1 MDYNSQREK
10 LLLPE
15 YGRNIQKMI
24 HHAILIPDREE
35 RNRAAQ
41 TIVNVMTQTIPNS
54 KELEDYNHKLW
65 DHLFI
70 ISNFQLDVDAPYP
83 MPDPEQV
90 DAKPAKLIYP
100 QKSIR
105 YRHYGKNIEYFI
117 EKAKQMEDPEMQDKY
132 VEVLANLMK
141 RSYLNW
147 NRDSV
152 NDDLIKD
159 HLVELSDGELEF
171 KESHRMTS
179 TNEILG
185 LNKPKN
191 FQQQQNQ
198 RGGQQKQQFHKKSGG
213 GGGNFGGG
221 GGQNRKKF
229 NPSSGFKKPKY

>member
-15 YGRNIQKMI
+15 YGRNIQQMI
-24 HHAILIPDREE
+24 QYTVHIADRDE

-41 TIVNVMTQTIPNS
+41 TIVNVMAQTIPNS
-54 KELEDYNHKLW
+54 KELEDYTHKLW

-70 ISNFQLDVDAPYP
+70 ISNYQLDVDAPYP
-83 MPDPEQV
+83 MPDPAQIE
-90 DAKPAKLIYP
+90 AKPEKLIYP
-100 QKSIR
+100 QKPIR

-117 EKAKQMEDPEMQDKY
+117 EKAKQMENPEMQDKY

-152 NDDLIKD
+152 NDDLIKE
-159 HLVELSDGELEF
+159 HLLELSDGDLQF
-171 KESHRMTS
+171 KESHRMSS

-185 LNKPKN
+185 LNKQKS
-191 FQQQQNQ
+191 FQQQSNQ
-198 RGGQQKQQFHKKSGG
+198 RQGGGGQQKQGFHKKNN
-213 GGGNFGGG
+213 NFG

-229 NPSSGFKKPKY
+229 GSNPGFKKPKY